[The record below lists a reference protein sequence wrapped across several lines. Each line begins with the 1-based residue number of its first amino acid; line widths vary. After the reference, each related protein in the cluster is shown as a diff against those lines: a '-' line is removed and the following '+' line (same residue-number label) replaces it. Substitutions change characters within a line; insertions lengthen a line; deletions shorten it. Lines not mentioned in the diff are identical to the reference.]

1 MKGVVVVIFFW
12 GEIKVGDVVMIGG
25 DNVIYLFGEY
35 GEDVIKLWLILKI
48 IFEKGMFV
56 YES

>member
-1 MKGVVVVIFFW
+1 
-12 GEIKVGDVVMIGG
+12 MIGG

-56 YES
+56 YESQGMFFMCDGVEKVLIEV